1 MSTLT
6 HAHALNTMIQL
17 HYLPGAA
24 SMAPHIVL
32 EELGCG
38 HTLLKVDKA
47 GGQLGSPAY
56 RQLNPNGL
64 VPVLVDGDLVLY
76 ESAAIC
82 LHLADSHPAGGLMPA
97 LGTAERAHA
106 YKWMAWLAGTLQPA
120 TNIYFYPERWAD
132 SAEAIAQVKAHA
144 EQRVMTLVQQIDTQ
158 LATQAGPWLLGQTY
172 SLPDIHAMMVC
183 RWTRNFA
190 GSKARDLPHI
200 GPWLQRVFERPA
212 VQRVFG
218 AEALQAPWF

>member
-1 MSTLT
+1 
-6 HAHALNTMIQL
+6 MIQL

-24 SMAPHIVL
+24 SMAPQIVL

-38 HTLLKVDKA
+38 HALLKVDHA

-82 LHLADSHPAGGLMPA
+82 LHLADSHPAAGLLPA
-97 LGTAERAHA
+97 LGTLERAQA
-106 YKWMAWLAGTLQPA
+106 YKWMVWLTGTLQPA
-120 TNIYFYPERWAD
+120 TNIYFYPDRWAD

-144 EQRVMTLVQQIDTQ
+144 DQRVMALVPQIEAQ
-158 LATQAGPWLLGQTY
+158 LASHGGPWLLGQTY
-172 SLPDIHAMMVC
+172 GLPDVHAMMLC

-190 GSKARDLPHI
+190 GPKARDLPHI
-200 GPWLQRVFERPA
+200 GAWLLRMVERPA
-212 VQRVFG
+212 VQRVIA
-218 AEALQAPWF
+218 AEGLTAPWF

>member
-1 MSTLT
+1 MQI
-6 HAHALNTMIQL
+6 HADPITVNCRKVLAGLDFLGVPFELVHVDYFTGA
-17 HYLPGAA
+17 HKVEPYL
-24 SMAPHIVL
+24 SI
-32 EELGCG
+32 
-38 HTLLKVDKA
+38 
-47 GGQLGSPAY
+47 
-56 RQLNPNGL
+56 NPNAS
-64 VPVLVDGDLVLY
+64 VPSMVDGDLVLY

-82 LHLADSHPAGGLMPA
+82 LHLADSHPAAGLMPA
-97 LGTAERAHA
+97 LGTAERAQA
-106 YKWMAWLAGTLQPA
+106 YKWMAWLSGTLQPA